1 MTTMHAW
8 QASLTALEESGEE
21 PELEFHPD
29 SFRSAS
35 QMMLFT
41 LKRSFASSWAYVVV
55 IGVSKLSIRRP
66 SCSLFKAALKGP
78 RSRFRIAMSRRQI
91 CLAVS

>member
-1 MTTMHAW
+1 MLNLDTPITTTY
-8 QASLTALEESGEE
+8 ASLTALEESGEE

-41 LKRSFASSWAYVVV
+41 LKR
-55 IGVSKLSIRRP
+55 P
-66 SCSLFKAALKGP
+66 
-78 RSRFRIAMSRRQI
+78 
-91 CLAVS
+91 